1 MNNKYEIY
9 VNEPLGVVVAKMSR
23 ADFFRAVF
31 DTAMSKVLKKYKN
44 TMIGNTTAWW
54 SSLTEYTLSYFSK
67 WVSKRNT
74 GKNIVARARCNFED
88 GDVFDEKIGTYIA
101 CDRMDMKIADTATDF
116 LVDFTEGMSEFV
128 RDLEK
133 TAANIYEFCKKTNLH
148 VEDLTS
154 LKD

>member
-44 TMIGNTTAWW
+44 TMIGNGDDWC
-54 SSLTEYTLSYFSK
+54 SSLADYTLSYFNK
-67 WVSKRNT
+67 WVLKRNT
-74 GKNIVARARCNFED
+74 EKNIVARARCNFED

-101 CDRMDMKIADTATDF
+101 CDRLDMKIAKTAHDF
-116 LVDFTEGMSEFV
+116 LYDFVNGMTSFMNDVIDNEENLFNFYM
-128 RDLEK
+128 K
-133 TAANIYEFCKKTNLH
+133 TSHH

-154 LKD
+154 FKD

>member
-1 MNNKYEIY
+1 MNSKYEIY

-23 ADFFRAVF
+23 ADFMDEVF
-31 DTAMSKVLKKYKN
+31 TMATKKLLRRYKN
-44 TMIGNTTAWW
+44 TKIGVGEDWC
-54 SSLTEYTLSYFSK
+54 SSLNDYVYFYFIR
-67 WVSKRNT
+67 WARNRNT
-74 GKNIVARARCNFED
+74 EKNIVARARCNFED
-88 GDVFDEKIGTYIA
+88 GDVFDEKIGIYIA
-101 CDRMDMKIADTATDF
+101 CDRMDIKIADTATDF

-154 LKD
+154 FKD

>member
-44 TMIGNTTAWW
+44 TMIGNDSDWC
-54 SSLTEYTLSYFSK
+54 SSLADYILAYFNK

-74 GKNIVARARCNFED
+74 EKNIVARARCNFED
-88 GDVFDEKIGTYIA
+88 GDVFDEKIGIYIA
-101 CDRMDMKIADTATDF
+101 CDRMDIKIANTATDF

-128 RDLEK
+128 RDVEK

-154 LKD
+154 FKD

>member
-9 VNEPLGVVVAKMSR
+9 VNESLGVVVAKMSR

-74 GKNIVARARCNFED
+74 EKNIVARARCNFED

-101 CDRMDMKIADTATDF
+101 CDRMDMKIARTAHDF
-116 LVDFTEGMSEFV
+116 LYDFINGLTGFMNDVIDNEENLFNFYM
-128 RDLEK
+128 K
-133 TAANIYEFCKKTNLH
+133 TGKH

-154 LKD
+154 FKD